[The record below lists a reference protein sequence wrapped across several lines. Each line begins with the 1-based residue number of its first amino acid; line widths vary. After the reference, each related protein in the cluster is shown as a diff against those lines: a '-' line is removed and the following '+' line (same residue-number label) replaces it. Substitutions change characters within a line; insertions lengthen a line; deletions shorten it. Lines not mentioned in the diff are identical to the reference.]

1 MNLSPKNIF
10 DQLQKNEISKSFAFD
25 QLISFVENSD
35 NELIREEAIE
45 TLDRVGIFDNRLF
58 KFLENI
64 LISDSNEKIRKAVLK
79 FLEKRYLNKVIV
91 PLKWALNHESNYEN
105 LIIIIKSLKKA
116 NSEESKKILF
126 NKTKEI
132 IHTRYINKDKRIE
145 NRKFKE
151 VLKKL
156 LTTKKYELF
165 SHKEL
170 CLILI
175 NFMTIVNLTKLYPNV
190 SYEINPENGLL
201 FELDLSDYFEYE
213 VKGIPFGWKN
223 NIKSISEIE
232 GLNYLKFLKKID
244 LSNNLIED
252 IKELANLKN
261 ITHLTLSKNNISNI
275 ENLEYLKKF
284 KRLEYLDLRDNE
296 IASKIQSNEF
306 NPGIRVILKDS
317 YLN

>member
-35 NELIREEAIE
+35 NEHIREEAIE

-306 NPGIRVILKDS
+306 NPGIRVLLRDS